1 MLLTIPFEFCL
12 FPKILISCDTKY
24 MPEAPTEMMTRI
36 EALSKYIAQY
46 MINDY
51 NSVILGMKRCN
62 ENEYFPG
69 P

>member
-1 MLLTIPFEFCL
+1 
-12 FPKILISCDTKY
+12 